1 MAFNMKYTGKSALLF
16 HGGPPEEHDKI
27 DPKETK
33 FVNTPEG
40 RIAVERQTTIE
51 GKPVE
56 RIAKPGTPE
65 YDKWKAAVD
74 KDPTIEDKYKNRVIT
89 EKRDVNVNT
98 RLTPGVFKKG
108 KFYGLTLEENLPDE
122 LPMENIQNIFKR
134 AYDLNKD
141 NEIAKEGIKK
151 EFDLYLK
158 KAGYKKTPKVE
169 TKTNVSDWRETS

>member
-1 MAFNMKYTGKSALLF
+1 MAFKMKYTGSSALLF
-16 HGGPPEEHDKI
+16 RGGDPSEPEKI

-40 RIAVERQTTIE
+40 RIAVERQTTIK

-56 RIAKPGTPE
+56 TIAKPGTPE

-74 KDPTIEDKYKNRVIT
+74 KDPTIEDKYKDRVIT

-98 RLTPGVFKKG
+98 RLTPGAFKKS
-108 KFYGLTLEENLPDE
+108 KFYGLTLEQNLPDE
-122 LPMENIQNIFKR
+122 LPMKNIQNIFRR
-134 AYDLNKD
+134 AYDLNQD
-141 NEIAKEGIKK
+141 NEIAKKGIKK

-158 KAGYKKTPKVE
+158 KAGYKKNSKVE